1 MTESCPEAAKPSR
14 TIRFPIVLLQL
25 LVKRLSLIV
34 LFQKACSLYPQDQT
48 ADLLQ
53 RSFWTERPLPD
64 MNPWQVIF
72 MHTLKRLQM
81 LFLYKQQLE
90 ERPVEPVVKFWGSMV
105 WWLFV

>member
-1 MTESCPEAAKPSR
+1 M
-14 TIRFPIVLLQL
+14 LQL
-25 LVKRLSLIV
+25 LAKRLSLIV

-53 RSFWTERPLPD
+53 RSFWTERPL
-64 MNPWQVIF
+64 WQVIF

-90 ERPVEPVVKFWGSMV
+90 ERPVEPVMKFWSSMV
-105 WWLFV
+105 VICLTCERF

>member
-1 MTESCPEAAKPSR
+1 MTESMTENCPEAAKPSR
-14 TIRFPIVLLQL
+14 TIRFPIVMLQL
-25 LVKRLSLIV
+25 LVKRLSDCSV
-34 LFQKACSLYPQDQT
+34 SKGCSLYPQDQT

-53 RSFWTERPLPD
+53 RSFWTERPL
-64 MNPWQVIF
+64 WQVIF

-90 ERPVEPVVKFWGSMV
+90 ERPVEPVMKFWGSMV

>member
-14 TIRFPIVLLQL
+14 TIRFPIVLLHL

-90 ERPVEPVVKFWGSMV
+90 ERPVEPVMKFWGSMV